1 MINFKGDNTMEKLRT
16 EMLNKIDETIKMTN
30 DVLEQVKSNKDAAS
44 RCIELKSELIGL
56 RYRVEFVVD
65 EQLEK
70 VCSLINLD
78 NANAL
83 LNQIL
88 TTEE

>member
-1 MINFKGDNTMEKLRT
+1 MEKLRT
-16 EMLNKIDETIKMTN
+16 EMLNKIDETIKMAN
-30 DVLEQVKSNKDAAS
+30 DALEQIKSNKDAAS

-56 RYRVEFVVD
+56 RYRVEFAVD

-78 NANAL
+78 NATAM
-83 LNQIL
+83 LNQLLIS
-88 TTEE
+88 EE